1 MHKASELV
9 KTARKGFLRNLFHT
23 EVKTDP
29 NGMMHMDPADAVA
42 LGKRNNMI
50 ANLKTAGKIGA
61 ASTVVGGAGYGLHHM
76 AKKANP
82 QK

>member
-1 MHKASELV
+1 MYRASELI
-9 KTARKGFLRNLFHT
+9 KTAKKGFLKNLFHT

-50 ANLKTAGKIGA
+50 ANLKTTGKIGA
-61 ASTVVGGAGYGLHHM
+61 ATTVVGGTGYGLHHM
-76 AKKANP
+76 ATKDNR